1 MSEIFLTFV
10 TDHCNRKIIPAS
22 IIIRMKTGDDII
34 YIERTLAGDTA
45 AFSVLVDRYQALVYS
60 LVIKILRHR
69 EDAEDFTQNIFVK
82 AFLSLDKFRNESCF
96 STWLCRIAYNTAI
109 SQMRRVK
116 PVTIEINE
124 EITEDTYPEHVD
136 DLREIRLQKL
146 QQSMAL
152 LSSDDAIL
160 ISLYYQHGKSMD
172 EIAEITG
179 MSTSNAKVRIHRI
192 RQKLYHEIKKIEQ
205 DECTT

>member
-1 MSEIFLTFV
+1 
-10 TDHCNRKIIPAS
+10 
-22 IIIRMKTGDDII
+22 MKTGDDII